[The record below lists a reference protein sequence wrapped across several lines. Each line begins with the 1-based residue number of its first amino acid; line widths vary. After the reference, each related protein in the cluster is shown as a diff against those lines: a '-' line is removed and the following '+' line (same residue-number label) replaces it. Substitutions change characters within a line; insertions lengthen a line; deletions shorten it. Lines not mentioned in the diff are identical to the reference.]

1 MEEKS
6 IVFNEAELFA
16 LQEMIDMKKILNEPD
31 DIRKTVM
38 LAVYHKVQ
46 NALEEIAYGTDK
58 AAE

>member
-16 LQEMIDMKKILNEPD
+16 LQEMVDMKNILSESD

-38 LAVYHKVQ
+38 LAAYRKIQ

-58 AAE
+58 TAE

>member
-16 LQEMIDMKKILNEPD
+16 LQEMVDMKNILSESD

-38 LAVYHKVQ
+38 LAAYRKIQ
-46 NALEEIAYGTDK
+46 NALEEIAYGTNQT
-58 AAE
+58 AE

>member
-16 LQEMIDMKKILNEPD
+16 LQEMVDMKNILSESD

-38 LAVYHKVQ
+38 LAAYRKIQ
-46 NALEEIAYGTDK
+46 NALEEIAYG
-58 AAE
+58 AN

>member
-6 IVFNEAELFA
+6 IIFNEAELFA
-16 LQEMIDMKKILNEPD
+16 LQEIVDIEKIRSEPD

-38 LAVYHKVQ
+38 LAVYHKIQ

-58 AAE
+58 TAE

>member
-1 MEEKS
+1 MEEKI

-16 LQEMIDMKKILNEPD
+16 LQEMVDMKNILSESD

-38 LAVYHKVQ
+38 LAVYRKIQ

-58 AAE
+58 TAE